1 MLIGKRE
8 NLLIDERNKFNCSTP
23 RKHPVN
29 IFMSFYFV
37 PIYDGRKVGFCQ
49 PTVLVRNRSIIFHKK
64 TVFFFAELKSKN
76 FHNGAN
82 ESLANEA
89 EPCLPLLLFFLNLK
103 FYEIRNNI
111 MIIYK
116 MNLYII

>member
-49 PTVLVRNRSIIFHKK
+49 PTVLVRNRSILSYKKQFSFLLNSNPRIF
-64 TVFFFAELKSKN
+64 TMVRTRAWQMRQNLAYLYFYFF
-76 FHNGAN
+76 
-82 ESLANEA
+82 
-89 EPCLPLLLFFLNLK
+89 
-103 FYEIRNNI
+103 
-111 MIIYK
+111 
-116 MNLYII
+116 